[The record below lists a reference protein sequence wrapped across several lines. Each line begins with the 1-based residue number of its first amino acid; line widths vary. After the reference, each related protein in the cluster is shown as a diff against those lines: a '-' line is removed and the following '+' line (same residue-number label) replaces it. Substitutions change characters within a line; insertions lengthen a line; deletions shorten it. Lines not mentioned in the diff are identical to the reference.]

1 MNRSKFSIDHKSLFR
16 RFIARLFDYTLLF
29 TVFSFFI
36 DSTNFLELSLL
47 TPLIFMIIETFCI
60 AFSGATPGKF
70 LCGIRIKQTD
80 GKKLSLKQSFQRSFT
95 VWIKG
100 MAFGLPF
107 LNIIVP
113 VIQLIRARKTK
124 SFSWDKK
131 DEIEVLYAKRK
142 VAGVLIAVCLFGVM
156 ITPYIV
162 EEEWKNTTL
171 GYNTNIFNLK
181 KKKDGEFDWKKF
193 NPGEE
198 EFAIAFPKD
207 PDFTS
212 REIPVPKSSL
222 IIPFKEYSCTHNK
235 TTSYSVCYIELPQK
249 WLKWGSSLVLKGSL
263 KVLVKMVPNA
273 KIVGK
278 NTKKF
283 KKLPAL
289 DFILSSKNH
298 EVMGKLILV
307 GNKLYKIEV
316 KYPAVEREKNST
328 NLYNFIESFEL
339 TKKSSKVVKETSLIE
354 EESSTTAS
362 EIATPVEATEK
373 AS

>member
-1 MNRSKFSIDHKSLFR
+1 MNISKFSNDNKSLFR

-29 TVFSFFI
+29 TFLSFFT
-36 DSTNFLELSLL
+36 DSTNFFELSLL
-47 TPLIFMIIETFCI
+47 IPAIFVIIEMFCVSL
-60 AFSGATPGKF
+60 FGATPGKF
-70 LCGIRIKQTD
+70 LCGIKVKQID
-80 GKKLSLKQSFQRSFT
+80 GKKLSLKQSFQRSFA
-95 VWIKG
+95 VWMKG

-107 LNIIVP
+107 LNIIFP
-113 VIQLIRARKTK
+113 LIQLIRAQKTK

-131 DEIEVLYAKRK
+131 DDIEVLYSKRN
-142 VAGVLIAVCLFGVM
+142 VTGVLIAVCLFGAM

-171 GYNTNIFNLK
+171 GYNTNIFNLSK
-181 KKKDGEFDWKKF
+181 KKNGEFDWKKF
-193 NPGEE
+193 NPSEE

-222 IIPFKEYSCTHNK
+222 VLPFREYSCVHDK

-307 GNKLYKIEV
+307 GNKLYKVEV
-316 KYPAVEREKNST
+316 KYPAMERESNSQ
-328 NLYNFIESFEL
+328 NLYNFLESFEL
-339 TKKSSKVVKETSLIE
+339 TKKSSKVVKKTSLIE
-354 EESSTTAS
+354 KESSTSS
-362 EIATPVEATEK
+362 EIAIPVDSEEQ